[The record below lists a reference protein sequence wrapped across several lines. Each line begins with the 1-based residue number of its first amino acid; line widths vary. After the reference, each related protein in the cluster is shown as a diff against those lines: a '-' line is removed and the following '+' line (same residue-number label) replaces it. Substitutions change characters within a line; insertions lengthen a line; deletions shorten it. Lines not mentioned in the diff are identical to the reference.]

1 MKLYPFYFSLD
12 CKNYSIAYLG
22 ECERDRF
29 SALSFLLVIAAEF
42 PPSLSIFRSCPSC
55 LSASGGGSGGISAFQ
70 KTTTQKANLGV
81 VHLSLQQTPQNC
93 EPLQNGILQRCRR
106 FGAKTA
112 QLQPLFVLPKK
123 PKEAEEPTENPQNPK
138 NPDAPDS
145 TKPAARLL
153 AKKTAAQLD
162 EYFCGR
168 RRVFELPLLLL
179 GTAFQLR
186 AWQQLAKIPYAETAY
201 YEQQAIACGN
211 ARASRAIG
219 MANHDNPLLLLL
231 PCHRVLG
238 KNGKLTGFRPGLAYK
253 QYFLALE
260 RHYTAR

>member
-1 MKLYPFYFSLD
+1 MKLYPFYFRLD
-12 CKNYSIAYLG
+12 CLTGNLG
-22 ECERDRF
+22 SLAE
-29 SALSFLLVIAAEF
+29 SAQKIPDTLPFFLVVAAEL
-42 PPSLSIFRSCPSC
+42 PPSIPIFC
-55 LSASGGGSGGISAFQ
+55 GSGE
-70 KTTTQKANLGV
+70 NLGL
-81 VHLSLQQTPQNC
+81 VHLSLQQTPQHC
-93 EPLQNGILQRCRR
+93 EPLLNGILERCRR
-106 FGAKTA
+106 FGTKTA
-112 QLQPLFVLPKK
+112 QLQPLSFL
-123 PKEAEEPTENPQNPK
+123 TENPETPNPSE
-138 NPDAPDS
+138 S
-145 TKPAARLL
+145 TASLL
-153 AKKTAAQLD
+153 AGKTAAQLA

-168 RRVFELPLLLL
+168 RRVFDLPLLLL

-186 AWQQLAKIPYAETAY
+186 AWQQLAKIPYGETAH

-260 RHYTAR
+260 RHYTAQ

>member
-1 MKLYPFYFSLD
+1 MNLYPFYLNCHPENLAD
-12 CKNYSIAYLG
+12 
-22 ECERDRF
+22 
-29 SALSFLLVIAAEF
+29 SAKQITLPFLLVVAAEF
-42 PPSLSIFRSCPSC
+42 PPSIPIFGACPSD
-55 LSASGGGSGGISAFQ
+55 GGIRAFPR
-70 KTTTQKANLGV
+70 THEPNLGL

-93 EPLQNGILQRCRR
+93 EPLLNGILKRCWR

-112 QLQPLFVLPKK
+112 QLQPLFFLP
-123 PKEAEEPTENPQNPK
+123 EELTENPETPNP
-138 NPDAPDS
+138 S
-145 TKPAARLL
+145 EPAARLL
-153 AKKTAAQLD
+153 AQKTAAQLA
-162 EYFCGR
+162 EYFCGL
-168 RRVFELPLLLL
+168 RRVFDLPLLLL

-186 AWQQLAKIPYAETAY
+186 AWQQLAKIPYGETAH

-260 RHYTAR
+260 RHYTAQ